1 MLRPGV
7 SPRRA
12 LRGDSAVPP
21 LPSQAD
27 VLRSGRVLSSDQSD
41 RVVEGD
47 KSREHCRD
55 GSDQKHCDGP
65 TFTGCFL
72 LTDLGLRISSWSQC
86 FCYLASARSK
96 DDMMMMPSPGVSFS
110 SSNVRGTN
118 KCIYMDIKYMF
129 NILLGSVCL
138 SRSSEKICDGT
149 VDCIGGEDE
158 HSSFCGHRNGR
169 KLSLDLDH
177 DNFLYEQESFMEENQ
192 LSGNIPIILAA
203 LATVSMAL
211 LSLLSLFLYK
221 RKIKRSASK
230 DFISIELSHNQ
241 Y

>member
-1 MLRPGV
+1 ML
-7 SPRRA
+7 
-12 LRGDSAVPP
+12 
-21 LPSQAD
+21 
-27 VLRSGRVLSSDQSD
+27 
-41 RVVEGD
+41 
-47 KSREHCRD
+47 
-55 GSDQKHCDGP
+55 
-65 TFTGCFL
+65 
-72 LTDLGLRISSWSQC
+72 
-86 FCYLASARSK
+86 
-96 DDMMMMPSPGVSFS
+96 
-110 SSNVRGTN
+110 
-118 KCIYMDIKYMF
+118 YMDIKYMF

-211 LSLLSLFLYK
+211 LSLLSLFLCK
-221 RKIKRSASK
+221 RKLKRSASK